1 VERQNG
7 GKKMRKKSEEK
18 MKEMKGEKTLKNRAI
33 KRRQ

>member
-18 MKEMKGEKTLKNRAI
+18 MKEMRGKNGERKGE
-33 KRRQ
+33 